1 MGKIIYIIICFS
13 FLFCDSFL
21 IDQDFGQINIDSI
34 SYDKPF
40 LGGFNKPKVQWLDW
54 DHDGDD
60 DLFLLDEDGRIKYYN
75 NQLFDENAEFVL
87 VSTNYFDFNP
97 ISWFY
102 IEDFDQDLEYEIII
116 QDYNNI
122 NQMIYYD
129 IIDSNLILLGTV
141 YNNLLEP
148 VVSDPVMT
156 PTFIDIDNDGD
167 LDFFTGNM
175 IGTITYYENIGFNNS
190 SFTPEFELIT
200 IFWEDIYIVGPSNR
214 HGASAIKF
222 IDIDN
227 DLDYDLSWGDY
238 FQQSLY
244 IIKNE
249 GTVDTPDMDNINVI
263 TYYPQNS
270 PVITAGLNMPSFTDI
285 DGDLDMDLFVTV
297 LSGAYGYQL
306 IDNFIYFQN
315 NGGEYS
321 LITNEFIKTL
331 DLFSDIYPELVDI
344 DSDGD
349 LDLFI
354 GTDVDFSSLPWFGKI
369 KFFENISTVN
379 DEPVWSLSESEYLG
393 GEVGNN
399 LSLDFGD
406 IDNDDDFDLVIGDFN
421 GRVKLYVNTGS
432 QYSSNFIFDNNIQN
446 IDLSGYSVPKLV
458 DIDNDNDLDLFV
470 GEMSGSIFFYENIG
484 TPILY
489 DFVLVSDNFQ
499 NIDIGSRASIDFI
512 DIDFDDD
519 LDLFVGSQNNG
530 IVIFKNIGSVESP
543 EFIIDDNIDI
553 PFLGLNTAPALYYDN
568 DKINLISG
576 LSTGGAYYLSYDSCG
591 LSGDFNQNSVVDIVD
606 IIFLVNIILGDS
618 LSESTCPYDINN
630 DFNVDVIDIMLLVD
644 IILSL

>member
-1 MGKIIYIIICFS
+1 
-13 FLFCDSFL
+13 
-21 IDQDFGQINIDSI
+21 
-34 SYDKPF
+34 
-40 LGGFNKPKVQWLDW
+40 
-54 DHDGDD
+54 
-60 DLFLLDEDGRIKYYN
+60 
-75 NQLFDENAEFVL
+75 
-87 VSTNYFDFNP
+87 
-97 ISWFY
+97 
-102 IEDFDQDLEYEIII
+102 
-116 QDYNNI
+116 
-122 NQMIYYD
+122 MIYYD

-249 GTVDTPDMDNINVI
+249 GTVDAPDMDNINVV

-315 NGGEYS
+315 NGGEYN
-321 LITNEFIKTL
+321 LITNEFMETL

-379 DEPVWSLSESEYLG
+379 DEPIWSLSESEYLG

-432 QYSSNFIFDNNIQN
+432 QYSSNFVFDNNIQN

-470 GEMSGSIFFYENIG
+470 GEMSGSIFFMK
-484 TPILY
+484 IL
-489 DFVLVSDNFQ
+489 V
-499 NIDIGSRASIDFI
+499 
-512 DIDFDDD
+512 
-519 LDLFVGSQNNG
+519 
-530 IVIFKNIGSVESP
+530 P
-543 EFIIDDNIDI
+543 
-553 PFLGLNTAPALYYDN
+553 LYYM
-568 DKINLISG
+568 
-576 LSTGGAYYLSYDSCG
+576 
-591 LSGDFNQNSVVDIVD
+591 
-606 IIFLVNIILGDS
+606 IL
-618 LSESTCPYDINN
+618 
-630 DFNVDVIDIMLLVD
+630 F
-644 IILSL
+644 